1 MKKFIVMMLVVLA
14 SMTNLMASSNIN
26 YEYNGVN
33 IIERIIDDNKNF
45 NVIKIGIPSTITI
58 KENDTFDINIRTNEE
73 YLNNKIKYDIKDSV
87 LTIWAENL
95 DYEEIQNFEEKNIRI
110 TIMAPNTKL
119 KINALNNDLQI
130 ISKKTKNN
138 EFANNEKN

>member
-26 YEYNGVN
+26 YEYNEVN
-33 IIERIIDDNKNF
+33 IVERIMDDKNF
-45 NVIKIGIPSTITI
+45 NIIKIGVPSIITI

-73 YLNNKIKYDIKDSV
+73 YLSDKIKYVIKDSTLV
-87 LTIWAENL
+87 IWAENIN
-95 DYEEIQNFEEKNIRI
+95 YEEIRKFGEKNIRI

-119 KINALNNDLQI
+119 KINTLNNDLQV
-130 ISKKTKNN
+130 ISKKSKNTR
-138 EFANNEKN
+138 FANNENN

>member
-45 NVIKIGIPSTITI
+45 NIIKIGIPSTITI
-58 KENDTFDINIRTNEE
+58 KENATFDINIRTNEE
-73 YLNNKIKYDIKDSV
+73 YLSDKIKYVIKDSTLV
-87 LTIWAENL
+87 IWAENI
-95 DYEEIQNFEEKNIRI
+95 DYEEIQNLEEKNIRI

-119 KINALNNDLQI
+119 KINTLNNDLQV
-130 ISKKTKNN
+130 ISEKSKNTR
-138 EFANNEKN
+138 FAKHENN

>member
-1 MKKFIVMMLVVLA
+1 MLVTLA
-14 SMTNLMASSNIN
+14 SMTYTMAST
-26 YEYNGVN
+26 YNKFIPNEVK
-33 IIERIIDDNKNF
+33 IIERIYDKDEINT
-45 NVIKIGIPSTITI
+45 IKIGVPSII
-58 KENDTFDINIRTNEE
+58 SIYENETFEINVRTDEE

-95 DYEEIQNFEEKNIRI
+95 DYDEIQNFEEKNIRI
-110 TIMAPNTKL
+110 KIMTPNTKL